1 MKKKLT
7 LVLCLLSC
15 MLLMAGCSLSLTK
28 TNENF
33 DKATLKANAESF
45 ISSWFETDF
54 AGIVEQYK
62 GQEDQLDDEMLAQF
76 EEIKNYAKMRDQYGE
91 MGKIVG
97 DAEYT
102 INSDAATVT
111 ETVTTSSGKKL
122 VFSVT
127 YDEKGQ
133 YSASKVEEYRSMADK
148 MGKAGLN
155 TVMSMAIVFA
165 VLIFISL
172 IIGCFKFIG
181 RIQNKKNAKKSEN
194 VAAAP
199 VPAAVPVEED
209 PMDDLELVA
218 VITAAV
224 VAASETESADGLVVR
239 SIVRR

>member
-33 DKATLKANAESF
+33 DKATLKVNAESF
-45 ISSWFETDF
+45 INSWFVTDF
-54 AGIVEQYK
+54 ASIVEQYK

-76 EEIKNYAKMRDQYGE
+76 EEIQNYAKMRDKYGE

-102 INSDAATVT
+102 ISSDSATVT

-133 YSASKVEEYRSMADK
+133 YSASKVEEYKSLGDK

-155 TVMSMAIVFA
+155 TVMSMGIVFA

-172 IIGCFKFIG
+172 IISCFKIIG
-181 RIQNKKNAKKSEN
+181 KIQNKKNEKQAAN
-194 VAAAP
+194 VVVTPVPVAAP
-199 VPAAVPVEED
+199 VED
-209 PMDDLELVA
+209 LTDDLELVA

-224 VAASETESADGLVVR
+224 MAASETESADGLVVR
-239 SIVRR
+239 SIIRR